1 MAVLHCPREN
11 SNKFSKR
18 LECCP
23 LADPRTLVKFART
36 GVLIHQKTFF
46 RLNSC
51 VPLRARVLK
60 PMVVKIKAWVK
71 IALLTSS
78 VQHFALHR
86 LHRYTGCTGNTGYN
100 GYTGYTVT
108 LITPFHRLH
117 RYTGYT
123 VTLVT
128 PLHWLHRYTH
138 YTVTPVTP
146 LHWLH
151 WLHRYCTLVT
161 PLHRCTRRTGYTV
174 SAYPR
179 ISVPA

>member
-86 LHRYTGCTGNTGYN
+86 LHRYTGCTGYTGYN

-108 LITPFHRLH
+108 LVTLSHRLH
-117 RYTGYT
+117 RFS
-123 VTLVT
+123 
-128 PLHWLHRYTH
+128 
-138 YTVTPVTP
+138 
-146 LHWLH
+146 
-151 WLHRYCTLVT
+151 
-161 PLHRCTRRTGYTV
+161 V
-174 SAYPR
+174 SAYQR
-179 ISVPA
+179 NNVSAYQRNSVSA